1 MEGSDLPFGPSIVD
15 THGLLLKQ
23 EGYAAMHSL
32 VTKKAGIDKERHGLW
47 HCALSD

>member
-1 MEGSDLPFGPSIVD
+1 MIYHLAQVFVD

-47 HCALSD
+47 HCALSE

>member
-1 MEGSDLPFGPSIVD
+1 MIYHLAQVFVD

-32 VTKKAGIDKERHGLW
+32 VTLVTNKAGIDKERHGLW
-47 HCALSD
+47 HCALSE